1 VYQFTLVI
9 FSCFSFPTIIPGIDW
24 SIRKLVLYSHKSI
37 DPLAV
42 RGAELNLLTYSI
54 ISFDNNV
61 LNELNESLDD
71 HGQLV
76 FPFVSNNWSCLIY
89 FHVRNI
95 FR

>member
-1 VYQFTLVI
+1 MKRNISHPVSLLRNMTTAF
-9 FSCFSFPTIIPGIDW
+9 
-24 SIRKLVLYSHKSI
+24 RKLVLYSHKSI

-76 FPFVSNNWSCLIY
+76 FPFVSNNWSWLIY